1 MKSKNSHTYHA
12 RLTMIHGLKVL
23 IALACGRTVFFD
35 MSASAIF
42 ILDSKG
48 KVLIYRNYRD
58 DIDMSV
64 IEKFLSIVIEKED
77 EGQISP
83 VIHYEGAS
91 FIYVK
96 YNYLYLVALTKRNA
110 NAAVV
115 FAFLYRLINVSL
127 VIICT
132 SLV

>member
-1 MKSKNSHTYHA
+1 
-12 RLTMIHGLKVL
+12 
-23 IALACGRTVFFD
+23 

-58 DIDMSV
+58 DVDMNI
-64 IEKFLSIVIEKED
+64 IEKFLSIVIEREE

-83 VIHYEGAS
+83 VIHYEGSS

-110 NAAVV
+110 NASIV
-115 FAFLYRLINVSL
+115 FAFLYRLINVSCANINIFVL
-127 VIICT
+127 SRYFSNT
-132 SLV
+132 SKILRRRVYVTTSS